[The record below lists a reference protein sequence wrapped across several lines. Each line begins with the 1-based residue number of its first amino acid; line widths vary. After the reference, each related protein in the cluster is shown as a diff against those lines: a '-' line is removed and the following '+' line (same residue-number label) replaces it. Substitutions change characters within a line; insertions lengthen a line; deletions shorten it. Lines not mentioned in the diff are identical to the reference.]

1 MLVGGNEDGGNRT
14 EVFISDIND
23 PGYGSTS
30 IMLAESAL
38 CLALDSN
45 HLPKQYGVITPSVAM
60 GTSIVDR
67 LKKAGFDIS
76 VSD

>member
-1 MLVGGNEDGGNRT
+1 
-14 EVFISDIND
+14 
-23 PGYGSTS
+23 
-30 IMLAESAL
+30 MLAESAL

-45 HLPKQYGVITPSVAM
+45 HLPRQYGVITPSVAM